1 MKLESLT
8 ANFEGFHDVHFNDAA
23 SFIVAER
30 EKEST
35 KTDSRNGLGKST
47 TISIVDFCLG
57 GQLSRQLEP
66 TVGRAW
72 RFSLALETRNGAR
85 LVVTRS
91 PDNTS
96 EIEVTGDRKRA
107 GLQDPNVLDDQPLR
121 LGTATW
127 NRWLQSQSFPAR
139 GVPAETP
146 TWRSL
151 IRHFVRFKADTFID
165 PFRTVKNPG
174 AEQLQKENAYLLGLD
189 WSIPAEWAS
198 LRADVARLDA
208 LDVEDISLDD
218 KIASIESRL
227 AKARSRAAALELE
240 LSEFSIVPEYKTVE
254 REANRN
260 ASSIKKLTND
270 IISAEQLI
278 ALYES
283 RLEVETTT
291 GQSRIAELYGEAGVV
306 LGDSVVRSL
315 EEAQAFYV
323 QVSANR
329 ANYLHDEIS
338 RLSDDLEA
346 MRTIRADLGNRQGEV
361 MQILNSGGALEDFAE
376 LQKRLAA
383 TQTEVSTYQL
393 ELEELERV
401 SARRVKLKSDEATLA
416 ARTRRDLSERFD
428 RRSDILNRFAE
439 ILELLYGDEAELQIS
454 IGQRR
459 SGLQL
464 KMKLPKGGSD
474 GVDKMAIFAYNI
486 AISESF
492 AKQSIGPGFLI
503 HDSLLFADVDER
515 QIAQALE
522 IAVASAGSFG
532 YQYIAAL
539 NSDKIPWADLQT
551 EETVRGNTVLTLSDA
566 TPAGSL
572 FGVRVKAEAEAAAT
586 LEVLVDDEVAEE

>member
-1 MKLESLT
+1 MKLEALT
-8 ANFEGFHDVHFNDAA
+8 ANFEGFHDLHFNDAA

-47 TISIVDFCLG
+47 TISLVDFCLG

-91 PDNTS
+91 PDNAS
-96 EIEVTGDRKRA
+96 EIEVIGDRERA
-107 GLQDPNVLDDQPLR
+107 GLRDPNVPDDQPLR

-139 GVPAETP
+139 GVAAETP

-208 LDVEDISLDD
+208 LDVEGISLDD
-218 KIASIESRL
+218 KIASVESRL
-227 AKARSRAAALELE
+227 AKAKSRAAGLELE

-270 IISAEQLI
+270 IISAEQLV

-283 RLEVETTT
+283 RLDVETTT
-291 GQSRIAELYGEAGVV
+291 GQSRIAELYEEAGVV
-306 LGDSVVRSL
+306 LADSVVRSL
-315 EEAQAFYV
+315 AEAQAFYV
-323 QVSANR
+323 QVSTNR
-329 ANYLHDEIS
+329 ANYLRDEIS
-338 RLSDDLEA
+338 RLNNDLGA
-346 MRTIRADLGNRQGEV
+346 KRTIRAELGARQGEV

-383 TQTEVSTYQL
+383 SQTEVSTYQL
-393 ELEELERV
+393 ELEELGRV

-428 RRSDILNRFAE
+428 RRSHILNRFAE

-515 QIAQALE
+515 QVAQALE
-522 IAVASAGSFG
+522 IAVASAESFG

-539 NSDKIPWADLQT
+539 NSDKIPWADLQA
-551 EETVRGNTVLTLSDA
+551 EETVRDNTVLILSDA

-572 FGVRVKAEAEAAAT
+572 FGVRIKAEAAAT
-586 LEVLVDDEVAEE
+586 LEVLVDDELAED